1 MDAIAGTGSYPFA
14 IAALVLVGLVVV
26 ELVAMLVGMS
36 VSSLVDHGMP
46 GHAVEGHAEHGV
58 LGAWMSWLNAGG
70 VPLLVLIMIW
80 LACFAIAGF
89 AIQGVAQSIAGT
101 LPTIIAGVG
110 ALVIAAPATRTLSRW
125 TARIIP
131 REETS
136 IVSQADFIGLTGTVT
151 LGPLDQ
157 GKPGRVR
164 VRDRHG
170 NIHVLQT
177 KGAGD
182 HVITQGSAVLIVDRA
197 NGVFQAIPAPAEL
210 GADHSS
216 GRGAAGP

>member
-1 MDAIAGTGSYPFA
+1 MDALAGAGTYPFA
-14 IAALVLVGLVVV
+14 IAALILVGLVAV

-36 VSSLVDHGMP
+36 VSAFVDHGLH
-46 GHAVEGHAEHGV
+46 GHTIEGHAEHGL

-70 VPLLVLIMIW
+70 VPLLVLIMMW

-89 AIQGVAQSIAGT
+89 AIQGIAQAVFAM
-101 LPTIIAGVG
+101 LPTLVASLG
-110 ALVIAAPATRTLSRW
+110 ALVLATPATRTLSRW

-136 IVSQADFIGLTGTVT
+136 VVSQAEFIGLTGTVV

-164 VRDRHG
+164 VRDTHG
-170 NIHVLQT
+170 NVHLLRT
-177 KGAGD
+177 KAAGTHIIAQGA
-182 HVITQGSAVLIVDRA
+182 AVLIVDGA
-197 NGVFQAIPAPAEL
+197 GGLFEAIPAPAEL
-210 GADHSS
+210 GADHSLKP
-216 GRGAAGP
+216 GATQS

>member
-1 MDAIAGTGSYPFA
+1 MDALAGTGTYPFA
-14 IAALVLVGLVVV
+14 IAALILVGLVAV

-36 VSSLVDHGMP
+36 VSSLVDHGLP
-46 GHAVEGHAEHGV
+46 GHAVEAHAEHGL

-89 AIQGVAQSIAGT
+89 AIQGVAQAVFT
-101 LPTIIAGVG
+101 MLPTLVASLG
-110 ALVIAAPATRTLSRW
+110 ALALAAPATRTLSRW

-136 IVSQADFIGLTGTVT
+136 AVSQAEFIGLTGTVV

-182 HVITQGSAVLIVDRA
+182 HVIAQGGTVLIVDRA
-197 NGVFQAIPAPAEL
+197 NGVFEAIPAPAEL

-216 GRGAAGP
+216 GRGATRP

>member
-1 MDAIAGTGSYPFA
+1 MDAIVGTGSYPFA

-26 ELVAMLVGMS
+26 ELLAMLVGMS
-36 VSSLVDHGMP
+36 VSALVDHGLP

-89 AIQGVAQSIAGT
+89 AIQGIAQSIAGT
-101 LPTIIAGVG
+101 LPTLVAGVG
-110 ALVIAAPATRTLSRW
+110 ALSLAAPATRTLSRW

-136 IVSQADFIGLTGTVT
+136 VVSQADFIGLTGTVT

-177 KGAGD
+177 KAAAG
-182 HVITQGSAVLIVDRA
+182 HVIAQGATVLIVDGA
-197 NGVFQAIPAPAEL
+197 GGLFEAIPAPAEL
-210 GADHSS
+210 GATDSS
-216 GRGAAGP
+216 RPGATQS